1 MFKKSGPDCKYY
13 KAEVWK
19 MADIPDSEA
28 EQSNRLPPEI
38 KELGLYAKALDK
50 SFAVFL

>member
-19 MADIPDSEA
+19 MAQGDPNIPDSEA
-28 EQSNRLPPEI
+28 EQSDRLPSEI
-38 KELGLYAKALDK
+38 
-50 SFAVFL
+50 